1 MPISK
6 RSVSLWVMVLVLAAA
21 ALYHLHATNLWMP
34 QSYSDL
40 LPRIVG
46 TRDALR
52 GMNPYSTPVLHDIQ
66 KACYGHVLARGS
78 KLDPQYFS
86 YPALIIPLLLPLVHL
101 SWLLARTL
109 FFAAV
114 IPLLAFSFWW
124 WATKMLP
131 GQSFVTIAAA
141 VLICLSAWPVVWGLR
156 LEQPTVV
163 AFVLMTGAVSA
174 VEKNRGWL
182 SGVLFAVA
190 IIKPQIALPL
200 LLWLGVWSF
209 RRRSFGIFQTF
220 AVSLLALWAAADAIV
235 PDWFSKWLAS
245 LHAYTSI
252 NRPIC
257 EMLFGRWVGLG
268 ATAVLAWFCLR
279 RLWVLLDAEA
289 GSADFLRAVALSLAA
304 TLLVVPMQ
312 PTFLYDQILLIP
324 AIMYS
329 VGHQGISAYAKTARW
344 MMLVSV
350 YASLALLVFSAMAE
364 IWEPRGAMW
373 YILPFVAE
381 PLPLIVV
388 ISMLLEVDGKS
399 SQSVPLAA
407 EHR

>member
-6 RSVSLWVMVLVLAAA
+6 RSVSLWAVALVFAVA

-34 QSYSDL
+34 QTYSDL

-46 TRDALR
+46 ARDALR

-78 KLDPQYFS
+78 RLDPQYFS
-86 YPALIIPLLLPLVHL
+86 YPALIIPLLLPLVSL
-101 SWLLARTL
+101 SWLIARTL

-114 IPLLAFSFWW
+114 IPLLALSVWW

-131 GQSFVTIAAA
+131 GRSFITITAAA
-141 VLICLSAWPVVWGLR
+141 LICIFAWPVVWGLR
-156 LEQPTVV
+156 LEQPSVV

-174 VEKNRGWL
+174 VEKKRCWL
-182 SGVLFAVA
+182 SGILFTIA
-190 IIKPQIALPL
+190 IVKPQIALPL
-200 LLWLGVWSF
+200 LLWLSAWSF
-209 RRRSFGIFQTF
+209 RRRSFGIFRTF
-220 AVSLLALWAAADAIV
+220 PVSLMALWVATDAFV
-235 PDWFSKWLAS
+235 PDWFSKWLSS

-257 EMLFGRWVGLG
+257 EVLFGRWVGLG

-312 PTFLYDQILLIP
+312 LTFLYDQILLVP
-324 AIMYS
+324 AILYA
-329 VGHQGISAYAKTARW
+329 VGHQASGAYAKAGRW
-344 MMLVSV
+344 ITLGSV
-350 YASLALLVFSAMAE
+350 YASLALLAISAVAE
-364 IWEPRGAMW
+364 VSEPRGVIW
-373 YILPFVAE
+373 YILPFAAE

-388 ISMLLEVDGKS
+388 ISMLLEAGRKS
-399 SQSVPLAA
+399 SQSVSWAA
-407 EHR
+407 ELL